1 MLQVTS
7 LRPDQIPQHQRDF
20 PRRQQPELPGS
31 SGSRGLALM
40 VACYLISMFAG
51 ILLLGYLTTPTMPD
65 TSIAAASA
73 ALKE

>member
-1 MLQVTS
+1 
-7 LRPDQIPQHQRDF
+7 
-20 PRRQQPELPGS
+20 
-31 SGSRGLALM
+31 M